1 MLEFSGKL
9 RKANK
14 TRSKEYEDIIIDAE
28 DLVFYQ
34 YEDKKAWLGLEKVFA
49 VNGGDIF

>member
-14 TRSKEYEDIIIDAE
+14 TRSKGYEDIVIE
-28 DLVFYQ
+28 TGDLVINQ
-34 YEDKKAWLGLEKVFA
+34 YKDKKAWLGP
-49 VNGGDIF
+49 